1 MPVSVNVRDGGKA
14 VEIAVTERFDFNAHQ
29 DFRAAYENNGSKTS
43 HFIIDLGGTEY
54 MDSSA
59 LGMLLVLREYCGGA
73 SANISI
79 ANASQEIRKL
89 LEIANYEKLFKITD
103 AVT

>member
-1 MPVSVNVRDGGKA
+1 MPVSVNANDDV
-14 VEIAVTERFDFNAHQ
+14 VEIAVSGRFDFNAHQ

-43 HFIIDLGGTEY
+43 AFVIDLGGTEY

-73 SANISI
+73 SSNISI
-79 ANASQEIRKL
+79 ANASQDIRKL
-89 LEIANYEKLFKITD
+89 LEIANYEKLFKIKD